1 MTRGRVGAGLL
12 AAFFSLPLLVLV
24 VRALADS
31 WRAPA
36 LLPQRWGTRGVE
48 LAFSGQALE
57 ALGNSLAVALATTAL
72 ALVIGWPAARVLGE
86 RRLRRPGPVVL
97 LLALPLLVSPY
108 ATGEGLTEWFVR
120 LDLIDTLAGLVLAHL
135 VVVLPYVV
143 LVLVAAF
150 GPRVAQLEEMA
161 RTAGLGPVRRLAL
174 VTVPAVA
181 PTLGAA
187 AFLGFLV
194 SWSQYGSSLAVGGGR
209 ALLPLLLVPFADS
222 DPQVAAA
229 LALLL
234 LAPAIAALFL
244 AARAARAPG

>member
-1 MTRGRVGAGLL
+1 MTRGRAGAAAL
-12 AAFFSLPLLVLV
+12 AAVFSLPLLVLV
-24 VRALADS
+24 VRALADT

-36 LLPQRWGTRGVE
+36 LVPQDWGTRGLE
-48 LAFSGQALE
+48 LALSGRSLE
-57 ALGNSLAVALATTAL
+57 ALGTSLVVAGVTTAL
-72 ALVIGWPAARVLGE
+72 ALLIGWPAARVLGE

-97 LLALPLLVSPY
+97 LLALPLLVAPY

-120 LDLIDTLAGLVLAHL
+120 LSLIDTLGGLVLAHL

-150 GPRVAQLEEMA
+150 GPRLTQLEEMA
-161 RTAGLGPVRRLAL
+161 RTAGLGAVRRLLL
-174 VTVPAVA
+174 VTVPAVG

-209 ALLPLLLVPFADS
+209 PLLPLVLVPFVDS

-234 LAPAIAALFL
+234 LVPAVAALVL